1 MLSPFP
7 HEHRQLKFL
16 VNMERI
22 LVQFLLEE
30 LRAEAQ
36 SSSAISRIECTIAR
50 AESADTDGH
59 WSDALTCY
67 HDAWLL
73 VAEALEGWGAGEPP
87 VPGATHLRAHINAD
101 SCSFSRAAWA

>member
-7 HEHRQLKFL
+7 HEHRQMKFL

-22 LVQFLLEE
+22 LVQFPLEE
-30 LRAEAQ
+30 MRVEAQ
-36 SSSAISRIECTIAR
+36 ASSAINRVECAIAR
-50 AESADTDGH
+50 AESADTDGK

-73 VAEALEGWGAGEPP
+73 AAEALALWGAGEPP
-87 VPGATHLRAHINAD
+87 VPGATHPRTHISAD
-101 SCSFSRAAWA
+101 NCSFSRAAWA

>member
-59 WSDALTCY
+59 WSDALTSY

-73 VAEALEGWGAGEPP
+73 VAEALERWGAGEPP
-87 VPGATHLRAHINAD
+87 VPGATHLRAHISAD